1 MRKIALFSA
10 VLAAI
15 SLAACRGGGD
25 PPPPA
30 PADPVGVFVDA
41 PVQGLDYRSANGI
54 RVGVT
59 NADGEF
65 SYGDGEFV
73 LFSLGGIQLGQALGA
88 AVVLPRDLGGRQ
100 FAVNLTRFLLTLD
113 ANQDASDG
121 IQLSDEVRSAAASQT
136 VSARQFD
143 ASDAIFENSALADF
157 ARNANGGAVSRTL
170 VSVNEAQA
178 HRACSEQDVD
188 ADGEFDGSCE
198 ADADLDGVADGDDAC
213 AQTPLDEPAD
223 ASGCSVSQRDADA
236 DGVADNQDLCP
247 ATDAGAT
254 VNGLSLIHI

>member
-170 VSVNEAQA
+170 VSGNEVQA
-178 HRACSEQDVD
+178 DRACSEQDVD
-188 ADGEFDGSCE
+188 CLLYTSPSPR
-198 ADADLDGVADGDDAC
+198 DLSTSRMPSSA
-213 AQTPLDEPAD
+213 
-223 ASGCSVSQRDADA
+223 
-236 DGVADNQDLCP
+236 
-247 ATDAGAT
+247 
-254 VNGLSLIHI
+254 